1 MRRDVVTRRW
11 RAVVAWA
18 CAAASILLAAEP
30 ARGEII
36 DRVLAVVGSQ
46 VVTLSDVRAAQAFGL
61 IPPSAA
67 TGDPQ
72 DVLAQLVN
80 RQLMLSDVDRYSAA
94 EPERTL
100 VDRRLAAIRGAFRGA
115 TDFAEALARTAM
127 SEERLRNIVTDNFRI
142 EAYVEQRFG
151 APAQPTPEEVQRYYR
166 EHPDE
171 FTQDG
176 RLAAFDDV
184 QQAALQKVSAER
196 KRALITD
203 WLDRLRRRGQVD
215 RPPATGIR

>member
-1 MRRDVVTRRW
+1 MRRGVVTRLW
-11 RAVVAWA
+11 REVVAWT
-18 CAAASILLAAEP
+18 CAATSVLLAAGP

-36 DRVLAVVGSQ
+36 DRVLAMVGSQ

-61 IPPSAA
+61 VPPSAA

-72 DVLAQLVN
+72 DVLGQLVN
-80 RQLMLSDVDRYSAA
+80 RHLMLSEVDRYSAA

-100 VDRRLAAIRGAFRGA
+100 VDRRVAAIRGAFRGA
-115 TDFAEALARTAM
+115 TDFDGALARTAM
-127 SEERLRNIVTDNFRI
+127 SEERLRNIVLDNFRI
-142 EAYVEQRFG
+142 EAYVDQRFG

-171 FTQDG
+171 FTRNG
-176 RLAAFDDV
+176 RLAAFEEV
-184 QQAALQKVSAER
+184 QEAALQKVSAER
-196 KRALITD
+196 KRALIAD

-215 RPPATGIR
+215 RSAVSGIR